1 MEKKQHSN
9 VQKPTF
15 EEDLERLENIV
26 NELEAGILP
35 LEDALKR
42 FEEGVRLYRLC
53 EERLKDAEQRV
64 EILLKQADGSIAE
77 VPFEEG
83 SDGAGDDGEPS
94 GSDGLPEM
102 SPDQQAP
109 SASPDRPLSSGPSV
123 KARSGRRAA
132 DSASLLP
139 DDDPAGELPF

>member
-1 MEKKQHSN
+1 VDKKQNHNSK
-9 VQKPTF
+9 KPTF
-15 EEDLERLENIV
+15 EQDLERLEDIV
-26 NELEAGILP
+26 NELETGNLP

-77 VPFEEG
+77 VPFEQG
-83 SDGAGDDGEPS
+83 SDSAGDEGDSFAP
-94 GSDGLPEM
+94 DNPPEM
-102 SPDQQAP
+102 LSTAQED
-109 SASPDRPLSSGPSV
+109 SASSDYPPPSGPSG